1 MNRETI
7 KSFILAVLVGLSFL
21 LSYILWSYQPKYE
34 MFYDSSYINE
44 VDVGGKERK
53 KNDLIKPAHVI
64 FHRSTN
70 QIVGFKQP
78 SDEYIFYKELSSWS
92 LTDFSLLE
100 FNGETKEPV
109 EQQYIEVIFPSN
121 FPIQLLTN
129 IFSVQEL
136 NIELPNWTF
145 DRFYIIPQE
154 NAELTVQIY
163 AKERAELIEAS
174 IEKSGAFQYID
185 RFDES
190 HPHLQPYLAVP
201 FGKKQFYIPESVEE
215 MEKKTLV
222 ANQLDPELF
231 INVLFSNPSLVK
243 PSQREL
249 FFTDGQRGMRLFQEG
264 RYLEF
269 IQPIET
275 NEQNLDPVEL
285 IDKSIDHINE
295 HKGWINEYHFEAVD
309 ALKGEVE
316 YRLHYDGVPVYDFNN
331 LSTILQIWRE
341 QELYQYH
348 RSLLQIGHLLNSSD
362 VELPSGEEVIRSLE
376 MNEDYNVDHIKDIRL
391 GYYLKYIDKIHSLTL
406 EPTWFMHYEDH
417 WLRIPFVKNET
428 DYEGIRGD

>member
-154 NAELTVQIY
+154 NA
-163 AKERAELIEAS
+163 
-174 IEKSGAFQYID
+174 
-185 RFDES
+185 
-190 HPHLQPYLAVP
+190 
-201 FGKKQFYIPESVEE
+201 
-215 MEKKTLV
+215 
-222 ANQLDPELF
+222 
-231 INVLFSNPSLVK
+231 
-243 PSQREL
+243 
-249 FFTDGQRGMRLFQEG
+249 
-264 RYLEF
+264 
-269 IQPIET
+269 
-275 NEQNLDPVEL
+275 
-285 IDKSIDHINE
+285 
-295 HKGWINEYHFEAVD
+295 
-309 ALKGEVE
+309 
-316 YRLHYDGVPVYDFNN
+316 
-331 LSTILQIWRE
+331 
-341 QELYQYH
+341 
-348 RSLLQIGHLLNSSD
+348 
-362 VELPSGEEVIRSLE
+362 
-376 MNEDYNVDHIKDIRL
+376 
-391 GYYLKYIDKIHSLTL
+391 
-406 EPTWFMHYEDH
+406 
-417 WLRIPFVKNET
+417 
-428 DYEGIRGD
+428 